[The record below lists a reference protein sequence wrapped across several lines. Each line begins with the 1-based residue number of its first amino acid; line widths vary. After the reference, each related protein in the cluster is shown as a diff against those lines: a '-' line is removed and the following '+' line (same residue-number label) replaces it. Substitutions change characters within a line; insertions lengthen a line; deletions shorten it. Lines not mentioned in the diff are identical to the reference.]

1 MVDPIAALVAWLK
14 VDAALAALLDGRIF
28 GGELPREQIA
38 SMPRPA
44 LVLRPAGGGLLGRAF
59 QDFGDVRVDVEC
71 YGAVS
76 RQAWEVNLAAYQAL
90 KHLSRVVSAGVLLH
104 WAQPSSKGV
113 LARDPSTD
121 WPVCLASYQ
130 VLAAEVPAA

>member
-1 MVDPIAALVAWLK
+1 MVDPIAALVAWLN
-14 VDAALAALLDGRIF
+14 LDGTLVALVDGRTY
-28 GGELPREQIA
+28 GGELPREQVA
-38 SMPRPA
+38 AMPRA
-44 LVLRPAGGGLLGRAF
+44 AVVLRPAGGGLLGRAY
-59 QDFGDVRVDVEC
+59 QDVGDVRVDVEC
-71 YGAVS
+71 YGAVA
-76 RQAWEVNLAAYQAL
+76 RQAWEVNLAVYQAL

-113 LARDPSTD
+113 LARDPVTD